1 MGLSSVAAATRA
13 LVSVLLALSRSY
25 LLVLTVNRDSSPEQ
39 LLKAYRK
46 VLLKAHPDKGG
57 KKEDVQ
63 KLQAAKE
70 AWDKARKAGKP
81 GRPQQSADG
90 GTDVL
95 VLRRKRKEYR
105 VQTSVVL
112 LTYQGFADLQQWH
125 RFVEVVRVSLKKWTV
140 QRWGA
145 TLEACETE
153 GLHTHLF
160 LQFRQQVDR
169 TARSFAF
176 EGLVPNV
183 RVGDYLGE
191 GFNGKRQQ
199 QSVNRGFFYVFADK
213 VGTQR
218 EADGT
223 PCFEG
228 NHVPVWVKAKK
239 GQSRYP
245 VLGKW
250 CENLWKARKLDHDTY
265 EEYLYLTRDGV
276 LSRKR
281 NLDEVKGW
289 EERREERTERETV
302 TKRVRAALFKPFEK
316 VPAAEAWLSLFH
328 EELDRYPFLV
338 VLARSR
344 AGKTEWAKSLFKQ
357 PLVLQVGTLE
367 HFPDGMRKF
376 RRKFH
381 DGIVL
386 DDLRDFSFCER
397 HQEKLQGKVD
407 TEVEFASTP
416 SGQYTFSK
424 WLWRVPVV
432 ITANYT
438 TKNREL
444 LETSDFLAN
453 ENNRVLVER
462 TAPPT

>member
-316 VPAAEAWLSLFH
+316 VPAAEAWLSLFQ

>member
-316 VPAAEAWLSLFH
+316 VPAAEAWLALFH

-416 SGQYTFSK
+416 SGQ
-424 WLWRVPVV
+424 
-432 ITANYT
+432 
-438 TKNREL
+438 
-444 LETSDFLAN
+444 
-453 ENNRVLVER
+453 
-462 TAPPT
+462 

>member
-316 VPAAEAWLSLFH
+316 VPAAEAWLALFH

>member
-1 MGLSSVAAATRA
+1 MGVSSVAAATRT

-25 LLVLTVNRDSSPEQ
+25 LLVLTVNRESSPEQ
-39 LLKAYRK
+39 LLKVYRK
-46 VLLKAHPDKGG
+46 VLLKVHPDKGG

-95 VLRRKRKEYR
+95 VLRRKEYR
-105 VQTSVVL
+105 VCTSVVL

-140 QRWGA
+140 QKWGA

-160 LQFRQQVDR
+160 LQFRQQVDK

-289 EERREERTERETV
+289 EERREEQTEREVV

-316 VPAAEAWLSLFH
+316 VPAAEAWLSLFQ

>member
-13 LVSVLLALSRSY
+13 LVSVLLTLSRSY

-140 QRWGA
+140 QKWGA

-316 VPAAEAWLSLFH
+316 VPAAEAWLALFH

>member
-1 MGLSSVAAATRA
+1 M
-13 LVSVLLALSRSY
+13 
-25 LLVLTVNRDSSPEQ
+25 
-39 LLKAYRK
+39 
-46 VLLKAHPDKGG
+46 
-57 KKEDVQ
+57 
-63 KLQAAKE
+63 
-70 AWDKARKAGKP
+70 
-81 GRPQQSADG
+81 
-90 GTDVL
+90 
-95 VLRRKRKEYR
+95 
-105 VQTSVVL
+105 
-112 LTYQGFADLQQWH
+112 
-125 RFVEVVRVSLKKWTV
+125 SLKKWTV

-316 VPAAEAWLSLFH
+316 VPAAEAWLALFH

>member
-316 VPAAEAWLSLFH
+316 VPAAEAWLALFH

-397 HQEKLQGKVD
+397 HQEKMQGKVD

>member
-1 MGLSSVAAATRA
+1 MALSSLGAATRA
-13 LVSVLLALSRSY
+13 LVAVLLALARGY
-25 LLVLTVNRDSSPEQ
+25 KLVLTVNRESSSEK
-39 LLKAYRK
+39 LLQGYRK

-57 KKEDVQ
+57 KKEDFQ
-63 KLQAAKE
+63 KLRAARE
-70 AWDKARKAGKP
+70 AWDEARKTGAG
-81 GRPQQSADG
+81 GRPGPKGKAGETS
-90 GTDVL
+90 L
-95 VLRRKRKEYR
+95 VSRRKEYR
-105 VQTSVVL
+105 VCAAVVL

-125 RFVEVVRVSLKKWTV
+125 RFVDFVRGSLKKWTA

-145 TLEACETE
+145 SLEACETD
-153 GLHTHLF
+153 GLHTHLV
-160 LQFRQQVDR
+160 LQFRQQVDK

-191 GFNGKRQQ
+191 GVNGKRQQ

-218 EADGT
+218 EADGR

-228 NHVPVWVKAKK
+228 NHVPVWRKAEK

-250 CENLWKARKLDHDTY
+250 SECLWKARKLDHDVY
-265 EEYLYLTRDGV
+265 EEYLYLARDGV
-276 LSRKR
+276 QSRKR

-289 EERREERTERETV
+289 EERREEKEEREAA
-302 TKRVRAALFKPFEK
+302 TKRVKTTLFKPFEE
-316 VPAAEAWLSLFH
+316 VPAATAWLSLFSQ
-328 EELDRYPFLV
+328 ELDRYPFLV
-338 VLARSR
+338 VVAPSR
-344 AGKTEWAKSLFKQ
+344 AGKTEWAKSLFKR

-367 HFPDGMRKF
+367 HFPDGLRKF

-386 DDLRDFSFCER
+386 DDMRDFNFCEM

-416 SGQYTFSK
+416 SGQYAFSK

-432 ITANYT
+432 VTANFT
-438 TKNREL
+438 TKNRAL

-453 ENNRVLVER
+453 TDNRVLVTR

>member
-140 QRWGA
+140 QKWGA

-316 VPAAEAWLSLFH
+316 VPAAEAWLALFH

>member
-81 GRPQQSADG
+81 GRPQQSAEG

-316 VPAAEAWLSLFH
+316 VPAAEAWLALFH

>member
-1 MGLSSVAAATRA
+1 MACSSLAAATRA
-13 LVSVLLALSRSY
+13 LVSVLLALSRAY
-25 LLVLTVNRDSSPEQ
+25 GLALTVNRESSSQEV
-39 LLKAYRK
+39 LKAYKK

-57 KKEDVQ
+57 RKEDLQ

-70 AWDKARKAGKP
+70 AWGEAQKAAATGAGRPKAKAGDATLAC
-81 GRPQQSADG
+81 R
-90 GTDVL
+90 
-95 VLRRKRKEYR
+95 RKEYR
-105 VQTSVVL
+105 VCTAVVL

-125 RFVEVVRVSLKKWTV
+125 RFVDFVRGSLKKWTA
-140 QRWGA
+140 QRWCA
-145 TLEACETE
+145 TLEACETD
-153 GLHTHLF
+153 GLHTHLS
-160 LQFRQQVDR
+160 LQFYNQVDK
-169 TARSFAF
+169 TAKSFAF

-191 GFNGKRQQ
+191 GVNGKRQQ

-218 EADGT
+218 EADGR

-228 NHVPVWVKAKK
+228 NHVPVWVKAQK

-250 CENLWKARKLDHDTY
+250 PESLWKAKKLDHDVY
-265 EEYLYLTRDGV
+265 EEYLYLSRDGV

-281 NLDEVKGW
+281 NLDEVRGW
-289 EERREERTERETV
+289 EERREEKAEREEA
-302 TKRVRAALFKPFEK
+302 TKRVRSTLFKPFEE
-316 VPAAEAWLSLFH
+316 VPAVTAWLSLFSQ
-328 EELDRYPFLV
+328 ELDRYPFLV
-338 VLARSR
+338 VLAPSR
-344 AGKTEWAKSLFKQ
+344 AGKTEYAKSLFKQ

-367 HFPDGMRKF
+367 HFPDGLRKF
-376 RRKFH
+376 SRKFH

-386 DDLRDFSFCER
+386 DDVRDFHFCEM

-407 TEVEFASTP
+407 AEVEFASTP
-416 SGQYTFSK
+416 SGQYAFAK
-424 WLWRVPVV
+424 WLWRVPLVV
-432 ITANYT
+432 TANFT
-438 TKNREL
+438 TKNRDL

-453 ENNRVLVER
+453 ADNRVLVTR